1 MFLAVIAMSSVAMP
15 GMAVAQDTPSGATS
29 ADQAA
34 DQAKTAA
41 PGPER
46 VDLPAL
52 TRLAVHS
59 PRAQMARH
67 ATRAAE
73 ARVGEVTGAIYP
85 KVEITAQALPTPD
98 ITCQNDDCTRT
109 DPDNGLTGFS
119 GIAGSARVEAIQ
131 PLYGFGRSGPI
142 LRAARAAAQATGFL
156 ENAVVGDLA
165 VEAARAYHGLKL
177 ARELA
182 WMLEGGLEDIDK
194 ALTTIDELIE
204 EGDGEATLQ
213 DRLRVATLQAEIQ
226 ARLSEAKQ
234 AEAIALA
241 GVRALSGKDSVDIDE
256 TPLEP
261 VELTL
266 TPVDDYVA
274 RAGTERPEIQAARA
288 GAEAAHAKRQF
299 ESAGHLPVLYLFAD
313 YQLSGA
319 SGIDDPPSLFAQD
332 PYNRHVFQ
340 AGVTLRWKLDV
351 ITQRARVAQ
360 ARAQAH
366 QADALVALARD
377 ATGFDVRK
385 THAEATQARARME
398 AAQKGEKTARS
409 WVASVLQATA
419 IGTIESKEVADALIA
434 HFTLR
439 ARYMTS
445 VYEWNVAT
453 VRLRRAVGSLGAGP
467 EASAN

>member
-1 MFLAVIAMSSVAMP
+1 MFLVLAAVMSIAMP
-15 GMAVAQDTPSGATS
+15 GMATAQDAPANSTSGGS
-29 ADQAA
+29 
-34 DQAKTAA
+34 
-41 PGPER
+41 GPER

-85 KVEITAQALPTPD
+85 KFEITAQALPTPD
-98 ITCQNDDCTRT
+98 IACDNADCTRT

-119 GIAGSARVEAIQ
+119 GIAGAARVEAIQ

-142 LRAARAAAQATGFL
+142 LRAARAAARATSFL
-156 ENAVVGDLA
+156 ENAVAGDLA
-165 VEAARAYHGLKL
+165 VEAARAYYGLKL

-226 ARLSEAKQ
+226 ARLSEARQ

-241 GVRALSGKDSVDIDE
+241 GIRALSGKDTVDIDQE
-256 TPLEP
+256 PLEP
-261 VELTL
+261 VALTL
-266 TPVDDYVA
+266 APVDDYVT

-288 GAEAAHAKRQF
+288 GAEAAHAKRKF

-313 YQLSGA
+313 YQLSSA
-319 SGIDDPPSLFAQD
+319 TGINDPPSLFAQD
-332 PYNRHVFQ
+332 PYNHHFFQ
-340 AGVTLRWKLDV
+340 AGITLRWKVDFF
-351 ITQRARVAQ
+351 TTRARVAQ

-385 THAEATQARARME
+385 THAEAAQARARME
-398 AAQKGEKTARS
+398 AAEKGEKTARA

-453 VRLRRAVGSLGAGP
+453 VRLRRAVGNLGADEP
-467 EASAN
+467 TIAADSKK